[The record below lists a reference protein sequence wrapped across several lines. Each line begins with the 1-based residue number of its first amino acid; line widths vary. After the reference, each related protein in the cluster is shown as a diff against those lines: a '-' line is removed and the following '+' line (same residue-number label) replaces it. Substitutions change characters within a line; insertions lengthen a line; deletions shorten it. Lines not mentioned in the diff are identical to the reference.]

1 MISSTAIPAST
12 SRAVVDLDAVAANA
26 RVLARAAGT
35 PWLAVVKADAYGHGL
50 GPVALACLGAGA
62 TWLGVAQLSE
72 ALRLRELL
80 DQAGVPRPDAGR
92 SAPTSRA
99 PRLLTWILPVLS
111 PDQAA
116 APGSPLRA
124 ALAAGID
131 VSVSTPAGL
140 DAVSAAAR
148 AEGGAARVHIKA
160 DTGMSRAGAVAA
172 DLPALAGAARMA
184 QDAGDV
190 VVVGLWS
197 HLSRAD
203 EPACGSTQTH
213 LRRLEAAERVL
224 ADAGLEVDVRHL
236 AATAGLLWH
245 PAARLDLVR
254 AGIGLYG
261 LSPDPAVATSAD
273 LGLRPAMRLEAP
285 LVQVKRIP
293 AGQAVSYGGTWTA
306 PTDRWLGLV
315 PLGYA
320 DGVPRAASGT
330 GPVTVLTA
338 SGPYRTRVVG
348 RVCMD
353 QLVIDL
359 GPAWGVPD
367 ADTGTARDGDAGQD
381 SAAGHRDT
389 AGQAAARDGAAAQN
403 DADAAHQGA
412 ARGAASLPTRR
423 APAAAGDTAVL
434 WGDPATTPGVP
445 TADDWA
451 RACGT
456 INYEIVTRLGPH
468 VPRVYVGGPRPGH
481 PQEQV

>member
-1 MISSTAIPAST
+1 M
-12 SRAVVDLDAVAANA
+12 
-26 RVLARAAGT
+26 
-35 PWLAVVKADAYGHGL
+35 
-50 GPVALACLGAGA
+50 
-62 TWLGVAQLSE
+62 
-72 ALRLRELL
+72 
-80 DQAGVPRPDAGR
+80 
-92 SAPTSRA
+92 
-99 PRLLTWILPVLS
+99 
-111 PDQAA
+111 
-116 APGSPLRA
+116 
-124 ALAAGID
+124 
-131 VSVSTPAGL
+131 
-140 DAVSAAAR
+140 
-148 AEGGAARVHIKA
+148 
-160 DTGMSRAGAVAA
+160 
-172 DLPALAGAARMA
+172 
-184 QDAGDV
+184 
-190 VVVGLWS
+190 
-197 HLSRAD
+197 
-203 EPACGSTQTH
+203 
-213 LRRLEAAERVL
+213 
-224 ADAGLEVDVRHL
+224 RHL

-285 LVQVKRIP
+285 LVQVKRVP

-367 ADTGTARDGDAGQD
+367 ATTEDAQDGDAGQD
-381 SAAGHRDT
+381 SA
-389 AGQAAARDGAAAQN
+389 
-403 DADAAHQGA
+403 QGTS
-412 ARGAASLPTRR
+412 GLPTRR